1 MSVSDLL
8 SEKDFMSVSC
18 QDSQRLLLFFKKKN
32 HLFLWLCQVLAA
44 SPRTL
49 DPLSSLQHV
58 GSLVANSVVACE
70 I

>member
-8 SEKDFMSVSC
+8 SEKDFMSVYC
-18 QDSQRLLLFFKKKN
+18 QDSQRLLLFKKKN

-44 SPRTL
+44 SRTL